1 MQLGV
6 QVAAARCA
14 SALVGPM
21 PTSKVMPP
29 FLPALAFDES
39 TSQLRGVKSSNTE
52 AEPRTSALVAAGS
65 GGQGSL

>member
-1 MQLGV
+1 MRQCSRRAHADFEGD
-6 QVAAARCA
+6 A
-14 SALVGPM
+14 S
-21 PTSKVMPP
+21 S